1 MSLQKFFVF
10 VILGSCIALLSCSK
24 AKYTPPTTANAAGNT
39 PLALKTATPTNNELA
54 DLAYSSF
61 NAACLNPNT
70 NLYYST
76 TNKDGIAAIWT
87 QAIYWDMAM
96 DAYNRTK

>member
-1 MSLQKFFVF
+1 MSVQKFFVF
-10 VILGSCIALLSCSK
+10 VIMGSCIALLSCSK
-24 AKYTPPTTANAAGNT
+24 AKYTPPDSANADAVSKAQS
-39 PLALKTATPTNNELA
+39 ALRTATPSNNELA

-76 TNKDGIAAIWT
+76 TSKDGIAAI
-87 QAIYWDMAM
+87 
-96 DAYNRTK
+96 